1 MVGVVAQVQAQERAV
16 RVAVALASRARV
28 EEDQALAMAH
38 GQTALTQDGQ
48 HQALVL
54 ASQARVE
61 VDQDLARVVR
71 AAEEVDPAMT
81 VHGEPMMEN
90 GRPQDLARVNL
101 GRAEEDQARVNQER
115 AEVVDLRMK
124 MMVGPLVTNGRPRL
138 ALVRVGRA
146 EVDQASRARA
156 QLVVGEIVL
165 ARLNQS

>member
-1 MVGVVAQVQAQERAV
+1 MNINPVVELLFVV
-16 RVAVALASRARV
+16 IALMHWVSSTV
-28 EEDQALAMAH
+28 PLVLILAH
-38 GQTALTQDGQ
+38 QKDTFTILKFSPNLFFSLYFVYSQGQ

-101 GRAEEDQARVNQER
+101 GRAEEDQARVNQ
-115 AEVVDLRMK
+115 VS
-124 MMVGPLVTNGRPRL
+124 PRFYC
-138 ALVRVGRA
+138 
-146 EVDQASRARA
+146 
-156 QLVVGEIVL
+156 
-165 ARLNQS
+165 